1 MSENK
6 EKAIPKWFKG
16 EVYAEGGKVT
26 NPFSNASFELS
37 PNELSMYDFIIGIQ
51 FLMENS
57 SFWINTREEKT
68 KQINDFHKAI
78 SWFRSANVDAYY
90 VLLD

>member
-1 MSENK
+1 MQKIK

-16 EVYAEGGKVT
+16 EVYTEGDTVT
-26 NPFSNASFELS
+26 NQFSGADFELS
-37 PNELSMYDFIIGIQ
+37 PHELSMYDFIIGTQ
-51 FLMENS
+51 LMMELQPKVVTAKHVS
-57 SFWINTREEKT
+57 
-68 KQINDFHKAI
+68 DFHKAI

>member
-1 MSENK
+1 MQKNK

-16 EVYAEGGKVT
+16 EVYTEGGKVT
-26 NPFSNASFELS
+26 NQFSGADFELS
-37 PNELSMYDFIIGIQ
+37 ANELSMYDFIIGSQ
-51 FLMENS
+51 LMMELS
-57 SFWINTREEKT
+57 PKLVTSAH
-68 KQINDFHKAI
+68 INDFHKGL

>member
-1 MSENK
+1 MQKNK

-16 EVYAEGGKVT
+16 EVYTKGDTVT
-26 NPFSNASFELS
+26 NQFSGDDFELS
-37 PNELSMYDFIIGIQ
+37 PHELSMYDFIIGTQ
-51 FLMENS
+51 LMMELQPKVVTAKHIS
-57 SFWINTREEKT
+57 
-68 KQINDFHKAI
+68 DFHKAI

>member
-1 MSENK
+1 MQKSK

-16 EVYAEGGKVT
+16 EVYTEGGKVT
-26 NPFSNASFELS
+26 NQFSGADFELS
-37 PNELSMYDFIIGIQ
+37 ANELSMYDFIIGSQ
-51 FLMENS
+51 LMMELS
-57 SFWINTREEKT
+57 PKLVTSAH
-68 KQINDFHKAI
+68 INDFHKGL

>member
-1 MSENK
+1 MQKNK

-16 EVYAEGGKVT
+16 EVYTEGDTVT
-26 NPFSNASFELS
+26 NQFSGADFELS
-37 PNELSMYDFIIGIQ
+37 PHELSMYDFIIGTQ
-51 FLMENS
+51 LMMELQKNLVTS
-57 SFWINTREEKT
+57 KHVS
-68 KQINDFHKAI
+68 DFHKAI

>member
-1 MSENK
+1 MQKIK

-16 EVYAEGGKVT
+16 EVYTEGDTVT
-26 NPFSNASFELS
+26 NQFSGADFELS
-37 PNELSMYDFIIGIQ
+37 PHELSMYDFIIGTQ
-51 FLMENS
+51 LMMELQPKVVTAKHIS
-57 SFWINTREEKT
+57 
-68 KQINDFHKAI
+68 DFHKAI